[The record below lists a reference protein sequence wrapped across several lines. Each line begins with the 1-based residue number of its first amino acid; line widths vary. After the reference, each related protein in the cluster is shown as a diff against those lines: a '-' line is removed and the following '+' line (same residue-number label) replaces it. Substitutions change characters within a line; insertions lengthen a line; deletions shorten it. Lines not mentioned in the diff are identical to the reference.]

1 MTAYMDTLENFK
13 TLALADV
20 RSEVFGERLTHLF
33 SHFTLAD
40 ARDIVERTNRLPGDR
55 DGVIEKGAVGAAVV
69 AAAMHHYFGQY
80 DGRGFFDFQYQY
92 WGSHGIDAKYPSRT
106 LDIFFLKPSTQATGG
121 SITFQVEA
129 KNYSN
134 LTLSSLTSG
143 NVAKQVEKD
152 LGYLKTGPTRK
163 VPLVPVWWFLQGLT
177 ADARHFLV
185 AQKFRVIDF
194 TCDPFKAELDR
205 AFRVGP

>member
-1 MTAYMDTLENFK
+1 MKTLENFK

-33 SHFTLAD
+33 NNFTLAE
-40 ARDIVERTNRLPGDR
+40 ARDIVERTNRLPGGDR
-55 DGVIEKGAVGAAVV
+55 DAAIEKGAVGAAVV
-69 AAAMHHYFGQY
+69 AAAMHHYFAQY

-92 WGSHGIDAKYPSRT
+92 WGSHGIEAKYPTRT

-129 KNYSN
+129 KNYRD

-143 NVAKQVEKD
+143 NVARQVEKD
-152 LGYLKTGPTRK
+152 LSYLKSSPTRK

-177 ADARHFLV
+177 AEARHFLE
-185 AQKFRVIDF
+185 AQEFRVIDF
-194 TCDPFKAELDR
+194 TCNPFEAELNH
-205 AFRVGP
+205 AFRAGQ